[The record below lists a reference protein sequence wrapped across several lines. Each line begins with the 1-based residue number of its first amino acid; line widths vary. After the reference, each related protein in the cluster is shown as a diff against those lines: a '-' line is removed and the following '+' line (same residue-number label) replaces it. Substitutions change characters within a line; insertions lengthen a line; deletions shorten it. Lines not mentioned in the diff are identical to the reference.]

1 MDEKILR
8 VGHSPDADDAFMFYA
23 LACGAVAIEGYRIEH
38 VMEDIESLNHRAM
51 TGELEVT
58 AVSAHAFPLLAD
70 RYWIMASGASMG
82 EGYGPVVVSRE
93 PRSIEDLR
101 GLKVATPGRLTTAR
115 LLSDIW
121 LEGATAVDMDFDR
134 IIDAVLSG
142 DVDAGVLIHEGQLTY
157 GGQGLHKVVDFGEKW
172 EKEIGLPLPLGLDL
186 VRKDLG
192 REMAGRISA
201 AIKAS
206 IKHGYENQDQ
216 SIPYAL
222 QFGRGLDHE
231 TGSKFVKMYVS
242 ELTIDMGP
250 QGRKGL
256 EALFRLG
263 HERGIIETIP
273 EIDLV

>member
-1 MDEKILR
+1 MEEKILR

-23 LACGAVAIEGYRIEH
+23 LACGAVTIEGFRIEH

-58 AVSAHAFPLLAD
+58 AVSAHAYPLLAD

-82 EGYGPVVVSRE
+82 EGYGPVLVSRE
-93 PRSIEDLR
+93 PCTLQDLAGR
-101 GLKVATPGRLTTAR
+101 KVATPGKLTTAR

-121 LEGATAVDMDFDR
+121 IEGAEMVDMDFDS

-142 DVDAGVLIHEGQLTY
+142 TVDAGVLIHEGQLTY
-157 GGQGLHKVVDFGEKW
+157 AGQGLHKVVDFGEKW
-172 EKEIGLPLPLGLDL
+172 EKDFGLPLPLGLDL

-192 REMAGRISA
+192 REMAGTISA

-242 ELTIDMGP
+242 QLTIDMGP
-250 QGRKGL
+250 QGKKGL
-256 EALFRLG
+256 EALFRMG
-263 HERGIIETIP
+263 HEKGIIEKIP
-273 EIDLV
+273 EIELV

>member
-1 MDEKILR
+1 MSEKILR

-23 LACGAVAIEGYRIEH
+23 LACGAVAIEDYRIEH

-93 PRSIEDLR
+93 PCSIEDLR
-101 GLKVATPGRLTTAR
+101 GLTVATPGRLTTAR

-121 LEGATAVDMDFDR
+121 IEGAIIVDMDFDR

-142 DVDAGVLIHEGQLTY
+142 EVDAGVLIHEGQLTY
-157 GGQGLHKVVDFGEKW
+157 AGQGLHKVLDFGERW
-172 EKEIGLPLPLGLDL
+172 EKDFGLPLPLGLDL

-206 IKHGYENQDQ
+206 IKYGYENQEQ

-231 TGSKFVKMYVS
+231 TGSRFVKMYVS
-242 ELTIDMGP
+242 ELTIDMGSR
-250 QGRKGL
+250 GKEGL
-256 EALFRLG
+256 ETLFHLG
-263 HERGIIETIP
+263 HERGLIESVP
-273 EIDLV
+273 EIELV